1 MSRFE
6 AMAGVAVLASALFLN
21 TAESRAASMARVAE
35 GCVYTACQSM
45 CPSPSEWITFCETH
59 SIGAGCSVTSGGCR
73 PGADYGCGLNQV
85 FVHCNLGAVE

>member
-6 AMAGVAVLASALFLN
+6 AIASVGVLVSALILN
-21 TAESRAASMARVAE
+21 TGESRAASSDRVAD
-35 GCVYTACQSM
+35 GCVYTNCTNM
-45 CPSPSEWITFCETH
+45 CPSPIEWISFCETH

-85 FVHCNLGAVE
+85 FVHCNLGAVD